1 VVAAVVVNANPA
13 QKVRASPVLRATH
26 RLHPAATVHKAH
38 RVLKARAMAAE
49 KVAVMGAVTAT
60 AKAVVDKASA
70 AIRALT
76 TGPTAKAVPHRAAHV
91 LKAVALPVAAKVV
104 KVAVKTVAVMMATN
118 CHATLTRSKPRSLH
132 AWTCPTAS
140 PCAPVASLT
149 RPAPASTA
157 WPAVAAV
164 TAVVATVA
172 VATAAA
178 MVVAEAEAASVA
190 DQPPAP

>member
-1 VVAAVVVNANPA
+1 MA
-13 QKVRASPVLRATH
+13 
-26 RLHPAATVHKAH
+26 HKEP
-38 RVLKARAMAAE
+38 RVLKARAM
-49 KVAVMGAVTAT
+49 VAVKAAVTVNAM
-60 AKAVVDKASA
+60 AVVDKSSV

-76 TGPTAKAVPHRAAHV
+76 TGVTAKAVPHPAVHV
-91 LKAVALPVAAKVV
+91 LKAVAQPVVVKAVKVV
-104 KVAVKTVAVMMATN
+104 RTAAGTMATN
-118 CHATLTRSKPRSLH
+118 CHATLIRSKPHSLH

-140 PCAPVASLT
+140 PSAPAASPT

-157 WPAVAAV
+157 LQAVAA
-164 TAVVATVA
+164 AMVVVVTVA

>member
-1 VVAAVVVNANPA
+1 VVVAEVVNANPA

-26 RLHPAATVHKAH
+26 HPHPAAMDHKAH
-38 RVLKARAMAAE
+38 RVLKARAMDAVM
-49 KVAVMGAVTAT
+49 VAVMVAVTAT

-76 TGPTAKAVPHRAAHV
+76 TGPMAKAVPHPAVHV
-91 LKAVALPVAAKVV
+91 LKAVALPVAARVV
-104 KVAVKTVAVMMATN
+104 KVAVKTVAVMMAMN
-118 CHATLTRSKPRSLH
+118 CHATLIRSKPRSLH
-132 AWTCPTAS
+132 VWTCPTAS

-164 TAVVATVA
+164 MAVVASAVATVA
-172 VATAAA
+172 VTAA
-178 MVVAEAEAASVA
+178 VAVAASVA
-190 DQPPAP
+190 DQRPAP